1 MQLLEY
7 GFVVLQGLI
16 PCHAI
21 LVMLSVSKLAF
32 MQVEIFPF
40 RFAQGQNDT
49 KPTLCAAVLR
59 GNFKGFLAKVKGV
72 T

>member
-16 PCHAI
+16 PYHAI

-40 RFAQGQNDT
+40 RFAQGQND
-49 KPTLCAAVLR
+49 KSKDSMRQYCEAILR
-59 GNFKGFLAKVKGV
+59 VF
-72 T
+72 